1 MKRRTKTTHRA
12 GGGNMFLPKSFLLKS
27 ILPKPFLPKSLLLKS
42 FAAAFALILVAL
54 LGQTYSAR
62 AVGIGGTC
70 AGVAGLGC
78 DAGLWCE
85 LEPGTCKP
93 ADAEG
98 RCVHAP
104 QVCNLAY
111 SPVCACGGKP
121 FGNDC
126 ERERAKAQKAHNGP
140 CR

>member
-1 MKRRTKTTHRA
+1 M
-12 GGGNMFLPKSFLLKS
+12 LPKSS
-27 ILPKPFLPKSLLLKS
+27 LPKSLLPKV
-42 FAAAFALILVAL
+42 FAVVMALIFVAL
-54 LGQTYSAR
+54 IGRTDAAR

-85 LEPGTCKP
+85 LEPGSCKS
-93 ADAEG
+93 ADAAG
-98 RCVHAP
+98 RCVRAP

-111 SPVCACGGKP
+111 RPVCACGGRTY
-121 FGNDC
+121 GNDC
-126 ERERAKAQKAHNGP
+126 ERERAKAQKSNDGR

>member
-1 MKRRTKTTHRA
+1 M
-12 GGGNMFLPKSFLLKS
+12 LPKS
-27 ILPKPFLPKSLLLKS
+27 SLRKS
-42 FAAAFALILVAL
+42 FAVVFALNL
-54 LGQTYSAR
+54 LAMIGATDAAR

-70 AGVAGLGC
+70 AGTAGLGC
-78 DAGLWCE
+78 DDGLWCE
-85 LEPGTCKP
+85 LDPGTCKR

-111 SPVCACGGKP
+111 RPVCACGGRTY
-121 FGNDC
+121 GNDC
-126 ERERAKAQKAHNGP
+126 ERERAKAQKSNDGR

>member
-1 MKRRTKTTHRA
+1 MLPKSFLPKL
-12 GGGNMFLPKSFLLKS
+12 FLPKSFL
-27 ILPKPFLPKSLLLKS
+27 PKV
-42 FAAAFALILVAL
+42 FAVVLALILVAL
-54 LGQTYSAR
+54 TGQTAR

-85 LEPGTCKP
+85 LEPGTCKR
-93 ADAEG
+93 ADAAG
-98 RCVHAP
+98 RCVRAP

-111 SPVCACGGKP
+111 VPVCACGGRTY
-121 FGNDC
+121 GNDC
-126 ERERAKAQKAHNGP
+126 ERQRAKAQKSHDGR

>member
-1 MKRRTKTTHRA
+1 MP
-12 GGGNMFLPKSFLLKS
+12 PKSFL
-27 ILPKPFLPKSLLLKS
+27 PQS
-42 FAAAFALILVAL
+42 FAVAVALIFVAL
-54 LGQTYSAR
+54 IGQTYSAH

-85 LEPGTCKP
+85 LEPGTCKR

-111 SPVCACGGKP
+111 SPVCACGGRTY
-121 FGNDC
+121 GNDC
-126 ERERAKAQKAHNGP
+126 ERERAKAQKAHGGP

>member
-1 MKRRTKTTHRA
+1 M
-12 GGGNMFLPKSFLLKS
+12 LPRFS
-27 ILPKPFLPKSLLLKS
+27 LPKSLLPK
-42 FAAAFALILVAL
+42 AFAVVIALSFVAL
-54 LGQTYSAR
+54 IGRTDAAR

-78 DAGLWCE
+78 DDGLWCE
-85 LEPGTCKP
+85 LEPGTCKR

-111 SPVCACGGKP
+111 SPVCACGGRTY
-121 FGNDC
+121 GNDC
-126 ERERAKAQKAHNGP
+126 ERERARAQKAHSGP

>member
-1 MKRRTKTTHRA
+1 M
-12 GGGNMFLPKSFLLKS
+12 LPKSFLT
-27 ILPKPFLPKSLLLKS
+27 KSLLPK
-42 FAAAFALILVAL
+42 AVAVIFALILVAL
-54 LGQTYSAR
+54 IGQTYSAR
-62 AVGIGGTC
+62 AVGIGETC

-85 LEPGTCKP
+85 LEPGTCKR

-111 SPVCACGGKP
+111 SPVCACGGRTY
-121 FGNDC
+121 GNDC
-126 ERERAKAQKAHNGP
+126 GRQRAKAQKAHNGP

>member
-1 MKRRTKTTHRA
+1 M
-12 GGGNMFLPKSFLLKS
+12 
-27 ILPKPFLPKSLLLKS
+27 LPKSLLPK
-42 FAAAFALILVAL
+42 AVAVVFALILVAL
-54 LGQTYSAR
+54 IGQTKSVH

-85 LEPGTCKP
+85 LEPGTCKR

-98 RCVHAP
+98 RCVRAP
-104 QVCNLAY
+104 QVCNLAH
-111 SPVCACGGKP
+111 SPVCACGGRTY
-121 FGNDC
+121 GNDC
-126 ERERAKAQKAHNGP
+126 ERQRAKAQKAHNGP

>member
-1 MKRRTKTTHRA
+1 MLP
-12 GGGNMFLPKSFLLKS
+12 GNHFCRSYFAESFLPRF
-27 ILPKPFLPKSLLLKS
+27 
-42 FAAAFALILVAL
+42 FAVVFALIFIAL
-54 LGQTYSAR
+54 LGRIDAVG

-70 AGVAGLGC
+70 AGIAGLGC

-85 LEPGTCKP
+85 LEPGTCNR
-93 ADAEG
+93 ADAAG

-111 SPVCACGGKP
+111 SPVCACGGDP
-121 FGNDC
+121 TATIANA
-126 ERERAKAQKAHNGP
+126 RQAKAQKSHDGR